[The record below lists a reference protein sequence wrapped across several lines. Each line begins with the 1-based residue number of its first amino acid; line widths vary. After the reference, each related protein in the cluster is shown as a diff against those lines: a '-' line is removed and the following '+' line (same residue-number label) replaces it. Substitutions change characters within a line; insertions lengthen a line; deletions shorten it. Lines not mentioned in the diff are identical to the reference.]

1 MGVVSEPTPELS
13 WHTESRKVTNSLLAS
28 ENRIS
33 QTMFLGQD
41 ALSLNQAKGVF
52 RLAGRTYGEFQV
64 CSDAVGGGNVLK
76 KDLSQ
81 LIQSLA
87 PSL

>member
-1 MGVVSEPTPELS
+1 
-13 WHTESRKVTNSLLAS
+13 
-28 ENRIS
+28 
-33 QTMFLGQD
+33 MFLGQD